1 VSGSGRKDGVMTE
14 RKETAVDGTADDQWR
29 YVRAVLAQRTPQS
42 ELAIHRSGGEIIF
55 GVNGYLLKRLA
66 FRVTEMNDDA
76 QCDRDL
82 DALAVLWNTADALL
96 AALDRERKRV
106 AAVTAVLN
114 APMWESDDETDETI
128 CRCEWCL
135 AETATLAATYRCR
148 DCGYQGQ
155 PMAWGCLDP
164 ENVERMSQER
174 GERYDL
180 GNVTCPVCG
189 EGEFDA
195 DPWKALRAIRAAI
208 AAVAPGQPG
217 EKGQGQ

>member
-1 VSGSGRKDGVMTE
+1 
-14 RKETAVDGTADDQWR
+14 
-29 YVRAVLAQRTPQS
+29 
-42 ELAIHRSGGEIIF
+42 
-55 GVNGYLLKRLA
+55 
-66 FRVTEMNDDA
+66 
-76 QCDRDL
+76 
-82 DALAVLWNTADALL
+82 
-96 AALDRERKRV
+96 
-106 AAVTAVLN
+106 
-114 APMWESDDETDETI
+114 
-128 CRCEWCL
+128 
-135 AETATLAATYRCR
+135 
-148 DCGYQGQ
+148 
-155 PMAWGCLDP
+155 MAWGCLDP